1 MASRAADGDAFD
13 ALLVMGRA
21 GYSRISAVAW
31 RERLPGKRAR
41 VGQAKGSRQP
51 HLGRIK
57 VETEKKNVM
66 SGDEGRK
73 TGRGEKRW
81 EVSCCCCPSTASML
95 WFP

>member
-13 ALLVMGRA
+13 ALLVMGSA

-31 RERLPGKRAR
+31 RERLPGKRAGEGHYAR

-51 HLGRIK
+51 HLWKIK

-73 TGRGEKRW
+73 MGRGEKR
-81 EVSCCCCPSTASML
+81 
-95 WFP
+95 